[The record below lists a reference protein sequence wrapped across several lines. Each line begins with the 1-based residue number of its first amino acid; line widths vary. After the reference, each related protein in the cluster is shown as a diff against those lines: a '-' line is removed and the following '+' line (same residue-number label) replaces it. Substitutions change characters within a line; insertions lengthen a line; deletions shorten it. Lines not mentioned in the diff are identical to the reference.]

1 MKVLS
6 VTSTFVDFHFLSGA
20 VFLGRNTLVIGD
32 ILWSHN
38 VARWGHF
45 LVQLKKKGGFLLL
58 CLPVPNPSLQFQ
70 TPFLFKPC
78 LKGSCVDVGL

>member
-45 LVQLKKKGGFLLL
+45 LVQLKKKGDFSYCACLSQIHPCSFKLLFFYL
-58 CLPVPNPSLQFQ
+58 NLV
-70 TPFLFKPC
+70 
-78 LKGSCVDVGL
+78 

>member
-38 VARWGHF
+38 VTRWGHF
-45 LVQLKKKGGFLLL
+45 LVQLKKKKGI
-58 CLPVPNPSLQFQ
+58 SLIVLACPKSILVVSNSF
-70 TPFLFKPC
+70 FI
-78 LKGSCVDVGL
+78 